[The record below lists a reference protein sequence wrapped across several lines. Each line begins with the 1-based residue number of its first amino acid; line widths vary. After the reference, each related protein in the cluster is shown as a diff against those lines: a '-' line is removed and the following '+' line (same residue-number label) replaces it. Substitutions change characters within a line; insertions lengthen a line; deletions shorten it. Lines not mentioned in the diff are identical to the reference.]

1 MSYRSILVHVKAYE
15 GWSPHVDLAIRVAK
29 AHGAHLTALYTLREL
44 AMIKLVLGA
53 QSKAAHEAES
63 RDRPIAAAA
72 ESKFMQAAAAA
83 GVEAQWQIGEGNASE
98 LLSAAGRYYDLVV
111 VEQSSLSIDES
122 GRDVA
127 EECALRSGRPVLIA
141 PKDKPIPTAGRRI
154 AVAWNA
160 SRQSASALHGAL
172 PFIEKADSVVVLQ
185 GRDKDTFPSVT
196 RWPSLDLKQ
205 SLSRHAGKVDVV
217 PFQANDSEAG
227 HRLLDAVRAQTADML
242 VMGAYGRSAWRE
254 FVFGGAT
261 RDVMANTDIPVL
273 MAH

>member
-15 GWSPHVDLAIRVAK
+15 GWSPHIDLAIQVAK
-29 AHGAHLTALYTLREL
+29 SHGAQLTALYTLREL

-53 QSKAAHEAES
+53 DSKAAQEAEA
-63 RDRPIAAAA
+63 RDRPAAAAA
-72 ESKFMQAAAAA
+72 ESKFLQAAAGA

-111 VEQSSLSIDES
+111 VEQSSLSIDEA

-141 PKDKPIPTAGRRI
+141 PKDKPIHTAGRRI

-160 SRQSASALHGAL
+160 SRQAASALHGAL
-172 PFIEKADSVVVLQ
+172 PLIERADSVIVLQ
-185 GRDKDTFPSVT
+185 GGDKDTFPSVT
-196 RWPSLDLKQ
+196 RWPRLDIGQ
-205 SLSRHAGKVDVV
+205 SLRRHAGKVEVV
-217 PFQANDSEAG
+217 PLQASDSDAG
-227 HRLLDAVRAQTADML
+227 HKLLDAVRSHDADML

-261 RDVMANTDIPVL
+261 RDVMANAHVPVL